1 MTESVASSE
10 PGIGTE
16 VMVWTTFRN
25 TSELS
30 TILAISDSKHGRNA
44 KLAAPYNE
52 RMGPFSLET
61 LIRDGKVSSR
71 GIDAYTLERWNRDEA
86 DVVAKSRKTSSHG
99 APDVESAKQLI
110 GLVGDEP
117 LTPQIA
123 GEAFKARAKTL
134 HPDAGGTTAEM
145 QELNEANDVLKR
157 ALRDQKLKS
166 EIWGKG
172 E

>member
-1 MTESVASSE
+1 MTENAASSE
-10 PGIGTE
+10 LGIGAK

-30 TILAISDSKHGRNA
+30 TILEIADSKYGRNA

-52 RMGPFSLET
+52 RMGLFSLDT

-71 GIDAYTLERWNRDEA
+71 GIDAYTLERWKRDQA
-86 DVVAKSRKTSSHG
+86 DVVAKSRKTSSHV
-99 APDVESAKQLI
+99 APEVESAKQLI
-110 GLVGDEP
+110 GLVGNEP
-117 LTPQIA
+117 LTTQTA
-123 GEAFKARAKTL
+123 GKAFKAKAKTL

-145 QELNEANDVLKR
+145 QELNEAHDVLKG
-157 ALRDQKLKS
+157 ALRDQKRKS
-166 EIWGKG
+166 DIWGKG